1 MKGLFFRL
9 GSPLSLQRLALAVA
23 LVVVLLDQLSKRWA
37 LDHLP
42 PGLPEGFIPGLV
54 NLQLVSNT
62 GAAFSL
68 FSGAPRLL
76 ALVSLLAS
84 GAVLLWILRQPLNG
98 RWESLGLG
106 LLLGGALGNG
116 LDRWRMGA
124 VVDFLALVPIQFPV
138 FNLADVAINLAVLC
152 FVVHLTRQRR
162 PGDNTHG

>member
-1 MKGLFFRL
+1 MRDVHARG
-9 GSPLSLQRLALAVA
+9 GSPSLLRRLALIVA
-23 LVVVLLDQLSKRWA
+23 LDVVLLDQLSKRWA

-42 PGLPEGFIPGLV
+42 PGLPRDVLPGLL
-54 NLQLVSNT
+54 NLQLVRNS

-68 FSGAPRLL
+68 FSEAPRLL

-84 GAVLLWILRQPLNG
+84 GAVLLWILRQPLSS

-106 LLLGGALGNG
+106 FLLGGALGNG

-124 VVDFLALVPIQFPV
+124 VIDFLALVPIDFPI

-152 FVVHLTRQRR
+152 FLVHLTRPRGPAEDTR
-162 PGDNTHG
+162 G